1 MLTKIWCFINLRHIS
16 KRAAGSVLLAILKR
30 RCNMKIQ
37 LAVDRVSIEK
47 AVEIVDKAKDYVDII
62 EVGTS
67 LIKDYGMESLR
78 SIRGRY
84 KEKCILADIKT
95 IDEGEYEFKAAFE
108 NGADIATVMG
118 AASIETLDICY
129 YTAKKY
135 NKVMMI
141 DMLQLSD
148 EKIKNLD
155 KYQDA
160 IFCIHT
166 PSDNKADNIGE
177 KIKST
182 KKLLPDIKRLAI
194 AGGINMGNIDQVKEI
209 EIVILGSA
217 ITKSDD
223 IKEAAKKYHDNIS
236 GL

>member
-1 MLTKIWCFINLRHIS
+1 
-16 KRAAGSVLLAILKR
+16 
-30 RCNMKIQ
+30 MKIQ
-37 LAVDRVSIEK
+37 LAIDRVSIEK
-47 AVEIVDKAKDYVDII
+47 AVEIVDETKDYVDII

-67 LIKDYGMESLR
+67 LIKDFGMDSLR
-78 SIRGRY
+78 NIRAKY
-84 KEKCILADIKT
+84 KNKCILADMKT

-108 NGADIATVMG
+108 NGADIATAMG

-148 EKIKNLD
+148 EKIRQLG

-166 PSDNKADNIGE
+166 PSDNKADNIGQ
-177 KIKST
+177 KIENT
-182 KKLLPDIKRLAI
+182 KKLLPNVKHLAI
-194 AGGINMGNIDQVKEI
+194 AGGINIDNIDQVKEI

-217 ITKSDD
+217 VTKSID
-223 IKEAAKKYHDNIS
+223 IKEAAKKYHDYIS
-236 GL
+236 SL

>member
-1 MLTKIWCFINLRHIS
+1 
-16 KRAAGSVLLAILKR
+16 
-30 RCNMKIQ
+30 MKIQ
-37 LAVDRVSIEK
+37 LAIDRVSIEK
-47 AVEIVDKAKDYVDII
+47 AVQIVGKAKDYVDII

-78 SIRGRY
+78 SIRREY
-84 KEKCILADIKT
+84 KDKCILADLKT

-118 AASIETLDICY
+118 AASKETLDICY
-129 YTAKKY
+129 DTAKKY
-135 NKVMMI
+135 NKFMMI

-148 EKIKNLD
+148 EKIKNLA

-166 PSDNKADNIGE
+166 PSDNIAENIGQ
-177 KIKST
+177 KIKIT
-182 KKLLPDIKRLAI
+182 KRLLPDVKHMAI
-194 AGGINMGNIDQVKEI
+194 AGGINIGNIEQVKGI

-217 ITKSDD
+217 ITKSND
-223 IKEAAKKYHDNIS
+223 IKEAAKKYHDNVYD
-236 GL
+236 L

>member
-1 MLTKIWCFINLRHIS
+1 
-16 KRAAGSVLLAILKR
+16 
-30 RCNMKIQ
+30 MKIQ
-37 LAVDRVSIEK
+37 LAIDRVSIEK
-47 AVEIVDKAKDYVDII
+47 AVEIVDETKDYVDII

-67 LIKDYGMESLR
+67 LIKDFGMESLR
-78 SIRGRY
+78 SIRRKY
-84 KEKCILADIKT
+84 KNKCILADMKT

-166 PSDNKADNIGE
+166 PSDNKTDNIGE
-177 KIKST
+177 KIENT
-182 KKLLPDIKRLAI
+182 KKLLPNVKHLAI
-194 AGGINMGNIDQVKEI
+194 AGGINIDNIDQVKGV

-217 ITKSDD
+217 VTKSSD
-223 IKEAAKKYHDNIS
+223 IKQAAKQYYDYIS
-236 GL
+236 VI